1 MILPNDLPSINYS
14 NKVMLTLNIKV
25 STPLKKKYMDL
36 LVSNSFLKNYFS

>member
-14 NKVMLTLNIKV
+14 NKLMLRLNIKV

-36 LVSNSFLKNYFS
+36 LVSKSFLKNYFS